1 VRRVDITDANAMDA
15 LFHEIR
21 PDAVIHAAAMSDP
34 NYCERNPVPTSLVN
48 VEASVRIAALCAECN
63 ARLAFTSSDLVF
75 DGEKPPYSELS
86 EVRPINAYGR
96 QKAQAERSIR
106 SVHPHALICRMP
118 LMFGDTPADAKSFIQ
133 PMIESLLS
141 GKELGLFIDEYRTPV
156 AASDAAHGI
165 LSMIEISTG
174 TLHLGG
180 KVRLSRY
187 DFGLLLGRSLG
198 IDNPVLRRVSRGD
211 IAMAAPRPADVSLD
225 SSKAFGLGWDPQS
238 PAVALKRLR
247 CVQSPLR

>member
-1 VRRVDITDANAMDA
+1 
-15 LFHEIR
+15 
-21 PDAVIHAAAMSDP
+21 
-34 NYCERNPVPTSLVN
+34 
-48 VEASVRIAALCAECN
+48 
-63 ARLAFTSSDLVF
+63 
-75 DGEKPPYSELS
+75 
-86 EVRPINAYGR
+86 
-96 QKAQAERSIR
+96 
-106 SVHPHALICRMP
+106 MP